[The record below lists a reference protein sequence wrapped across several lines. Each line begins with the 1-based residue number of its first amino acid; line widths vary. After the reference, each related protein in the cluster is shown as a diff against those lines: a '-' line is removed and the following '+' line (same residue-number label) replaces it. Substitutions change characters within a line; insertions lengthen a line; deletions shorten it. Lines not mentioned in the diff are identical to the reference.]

1 MRELLRSPNRLVALA
16 LGAALAGYAL
26 FAALTERPLLCAVF
40 GVAAAGLVV
49 GSLLGIAAARIANIV
64 VGTAWLVLG
73 YAGLFLVG
81 TEYNVLR
88 LGAIG
93 EVVLFAAATVHL
105 AVALGARRDVAA
117 PDALTRS
124 AAAVDPL
131 ADTDPS
137 AQAGTSTN
145 HP

>member
-1 MRELLRSPNRLVALA
+1 MRELLRSPNRLVALT
-16 LGAALAGYAL
+16 LGAAFGGYGM
-26 FAALTERPLLCAVF
+26 FAALTGRPLLCAIF
-40 GVAAAGLVV
+40 GVAAAALVV
-49 GSLLGIAAARIANIV
+49 GSLLGIAAARVANIIA
-64 VGTAWLVLG
+64 GSAWLALG

-81 TEYNVLR
+81 TEFNMLR

-124 AAAVDPL
+124 APSVDPL
-131 ADTDPS
+131 ADAGPS
-137 AQAGTSTN
+137 AHAGASSN
-145 HP
+145 DP